1 MFLALPDLV
10 ATFSTYR
17 CAWKTLEE
25 TAAWD
30 WRRHKAKRRTTWW
43 LWPSTFIVEM
53 WARKYLCRSAF
64 WISISEVAFFLFLF
78 ALVNIASIPWGFIAL
93 HHRSGDLPAGF
104 GMVNG
109 EAGSLS
115 VHREGDQLTN
125 CIPSGLLQVDV
136 RADAKTE
143 VLRLLTCAHS
153 LERYLKL
160 PSTTRCNGFRLIAAP
175 GAWVSLTC
183 PCRTNQDIASFLHK
197 VVSCI
202 WQRGS
207 GENSSGQMCCH
218 WMLNGS
224 FRMVDILADFDQSPD
239 MALIGR

>member
-1 MFLALPDLV
+1 MALPDLV

-43 LWPSTFIVEM
+43 LWPLHFIVEM
-53 WARKYLCRSAF
+53 WARKYLPQCF
-64 WISISEVAFFLFLF
+64 LNLHEWGCIFFVFVRTCQHRVHPVRLHCF
-78 ALVNIASIPWGFIAL
+78 APQVGW
-93 HHRSGDLPAGF
+93 PAGRF
-104 GMVNG
+104 WDG
-109 EAGSLS
+109 ERRGGIPVRAPRRRPTDKL
-115 VHREGDQLTN
+115 HTN
-125 CIPSGLLQVDV
+125 SSGLLQVDV

-175 GAWVSLTC
+175 STWVSLTC
-183 PCRTNQDIASFLHK
+183 PCRTNQDIASFVHK

-224 FRMVDILADFDQSPD
+224 FRMILTNH
-239 MALIGR
+239 LTWL